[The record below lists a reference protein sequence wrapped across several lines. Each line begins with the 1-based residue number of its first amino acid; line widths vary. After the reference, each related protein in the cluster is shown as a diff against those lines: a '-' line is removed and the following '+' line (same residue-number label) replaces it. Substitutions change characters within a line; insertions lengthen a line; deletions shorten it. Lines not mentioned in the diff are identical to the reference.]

1 MPGYSYF
8 PILKTTDSEL
18 KAFEHLPDGIKGHI
32 LPIFELTKSK
42 RSKKNPIGDIEVR
55 VSKLKEL
62 VKKNYFILD
71 LSVEE
76 SLINTQIKD
85 MLYDSTNGFG
95 SWTKF
100 ISNLINA
107 GLNVIPVI
115 HYSPYDLDAVR
126 IQIQTLSQISPL
138 LAFRIE
144 RGDAA
149 FVSEVLKHI
158 APENLILIID
168 AKFIKLENA
177 QADKSGIFTDTL
189 QEIIS
194 ANGDKF
200 KAIVCALSG
209 FPSTVVAKGYGGD
222 ETGSFPMIET
232 ATSTSLSKNFNV
244 VHGDYS
250 SVHPIRYDT
259 GWGWVPRIDF
269 CSEDTYFYHRIRR
282 EDGGYA
288 AAAKLVK
295 SDERYHKTPHFSLWG
310 DEQIALAANGTPER
324 SNPAHWIAV
333 RINLYIA
340 RQFLRLR
347 KSPQVTL

>member
-1 MPGYSYF
+1 MSGYSYF

-18 KAFEHLPDGIKGHI
+18 KAFENLPDGIKGHI
-32 LPIFELTKSK
+32 LPTFELTKSR
-42 RSKKNPIGDIEVR
+42 RSKKNPIGDIGIR
-55 VSKLKEL
+55 VAKLKEL
-62 VKKNYFILD
+62 LKKNPFILD

-76 SLINTQIKD
+76 SLVNTQIKD
-85 MLYDSTNGFG
+85 MLYDSTNGF
-95 SWTKF
+95 STWTKF
-100 ISNLINA
+100 IRQLANS
-107 GLNVIPVI
+107 GMNVIPVI

-126 IQIQTLSQISPL
+126 LQIQTLSKISPL

-144 RGDAA
+144 LGDAA
-149 FVSEVLKHI
+149 FVSDVLKHI

-168 AKFIKLENA
+168 AKFVKLENRE
-177 QADKSGIFTDTL
+177 ADKSDIFSDVL
-189 QEIIS
+189 SEITT
-194 ANGDKF
+194 AHGNKF
-200 KAIVCALSG
+200 KAIVCTLSG

-222 ETGSFPMIET
+222 ETGSFPIIET
-232 ATSTSLSKNFNV
+232 ATNKSLSKSFDV
-244 VHGDYS
+244 IHGDYS

-269 CSEDTYFYHRIRR
+269 CSEDNYFYHRIRR

-288 AAAKLVK
+288 AAAKRVK
-295 SDERYHKTPHFSLWG
+295 NDPNYHKTPHFSLWG